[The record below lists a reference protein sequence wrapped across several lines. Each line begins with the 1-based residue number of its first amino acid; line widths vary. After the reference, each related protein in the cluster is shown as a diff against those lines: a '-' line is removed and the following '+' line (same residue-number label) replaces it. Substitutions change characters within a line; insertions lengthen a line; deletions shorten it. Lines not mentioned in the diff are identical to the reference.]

1 MESSNPRVALYNAL
15 RASGMAHMASIMV
28 RLGITS
34 LDDLILQQ
42 DQVLQA
48 GVHQWQLE
56 RVLAQSD
63 KLPEVKPKPSQ
74 RGDIPIMQP
83 RLKRAS
89 LSLALTAAAPNNRVA
104 AMTAFEQDILAR
116 STNPSQESRV
126 RTYRAICRACGVQ
139 AFPMTLETIRCF
151 GASMKAGHYRSVAL
165 YYQAAIGFQ
174 ARHLGSPIEPF
185 LRGAIKDAVRSVK
198 RGLGP
203 SSLKDSFDPFDL
215 LVIQVSELVEP
226 FNAEN
231 VSHMLDISI
240 VALRFMLREI
250 ELSGAK
256 LLHLTLTE
264 QTVTL
269 MIPSSK
275 MDSSGSWTT
284 RTLKCACRYQRKTL
298 CPWHAAYRHLRRVR
312 VHHAFGNSQDFPL
325 LPGHD
330 GRVMT
335 KSQVIACLRG
345 LLTAANIPVTRED
358 EQGNSLPRFAGHAFR
373 VSGAQML
380 GAGGV
385 PLQLI
390 QLLGRWSSMSIQRYV
405 QHSHLAVV
413 PSVPEQLLGSQR
425 SQILQDDVGTC
436 PQPQAVPGHVA
447 PGTPPR
453 ADRDRDSAR
462 DVPVPSPCRVG
473 PRWRAQ
479 LASQQSAID
488 TLAKQVSD
496 LSLSLAPPDQSFVVR
511 RKSNIV
517 HKGFLY
523 ETYNPPGV
531 WKTPCGWSYGC
542 SNFFRVPTVDSIHVR
557 CKKCFNID
565 LGDSSDSEDPNN
577 KDDTSSSD
585 SSSSDAEDPDLD

>member
-1 MESSNPRVALYNAL
+1 
-15 RASGMAHMASIMV
+15 
-28 RLGITS
+28 
-34 LDDLILQQ
+34 
-42 DQVLQA
+42 
-48 GVHQWQLE
+48 
-56 RVLAQSD
+56 
-63 KLPEVKPKPSQ
+63 
-74 RGDIPIMQP
+74 MQP

-104 AMTAFEQDILAR
+104 SMTAFEQDILAR

-126 RTYRAICRACGVQ
+126 RTYRAICRAWGVQ
-139 AFPMTLETIRCF
+139 AFPMTLETVRCF
-151 GASMKAGHYRSVAL
+151 GASMKAVHYRSVAL

-174 ARHLGSPIEPF
+174 ARHLCSPIEPL
-185 LRGAIKDAVRSVK
+185 LRGAIKDAIRSVK

-203 SSLKDSFDPFDL
+203 SSLKESFDPFDL
-215 LVIQVSELVEP
+215 LVIPVSDSVEA
-226 FNAEN
+226 FNSED

-240 VALRFMLREI
+240 VALWFMLREI
-250 ELSGAK
+250 ELAASK

-275 MDSSGSWTT
+275 VDATGSWTT
-284 RTLKCACRYQRKTL
+284 RTLKCACRYQKKTL

-312 VHHAFGNSQDFPL
+312 VHPAFGNSQDFPL
-325 LPGHD
+325 LPGPD
-330 GRVMT
+330 GKVMT
-335 KSQVIACLRG
+335 KPQVIACLRG
-345 LLTAANIPVTRED
+345 LLAAAGIPVTRED
-358 EQGNSLPRFAGHAFR
+358 EHGNSLPRFAGHAFR

-405 QHSHLAVV
+405 QQSHLAVV

-425 SQILQDDVGTC
+425 PQLLQDDVGGYNPSSTI
-436 PQPQAVPGHVA
+436 PMPEA

-453 ADRDRDSAR
+453 MANDRDSTR
-462 DVPVPSPCRVG
+462 EVPVPSPCRTSS
-473 PRWRAQ
+473 RWRNQ
-479 LASQQSAID
+479 LASQQSTID
-488 TLAKQVSD
+488 TLVKQVSD

-523 ETYNPPGV
+523 ETHNPPGV
-531 WKTPCGWSYGC
+531 WKTPCGWNYGC

-557 CKKCFNID
+557 CKKCFNI
-565 LGDSSDSEDPNN
+565 GHEDSSDSEDPN
-577 KDDTSSSD
+577 KQDDTSSSD
-585 SSSSDAEDPDLD
+585 SSSSDAEDPDLDWCRR

>member
-1 MESSNPRVALYNAL
+1 MESVNPRVALYNAL

-28 RLGITS
+28 RLDITS
-34 LDDLILQQ
+34 LDDLILRQ

-56 RVLAQSD
+56 RVIAQTDPLPTTKVQPTKRSD
-63 KLPEVKPKPSQ
+63 LPV
-74 RGDIPIMQP
+74 MQQ

-89 LSLALTAAAPNNRVA
+89 LSLALAAAAPNNRVA
-104 AMTAFEQDILAR
+104 SMNAFEQDILAR

-126 RTYRAICRACGVQ
+126 RTYRAVCRAWGVQ

-165 YYQAAIGFQ
+165 YYQAAIGFR
-174 ARHLGSPIEPF
+174 ARHLGSPIEPL
-185 LRGAIKDAVRSVK
+185 LRGAIKDAIRSVK

-203 SSLKDSFDPFDL
+203 SSLKESFDPFDL
-215 LVIQVSELVEP
+215 LAIPVSDSVEP
-226 FNAEN
+226 FNSED

-240 VALRFMLREI
+240 VALWFMLREI
-250 ELSGAK
+250 ELAASK

-275 MDSSGSWTT
+275 VHSTGSWTT
-284 RTLKCACRYQRKTL
+284 RTLKCACRFQRKTL
-298 CPWHAAYRHLRRVR
+298 CPWHASYRHLRVR
-312 VHHAFGNSQDFPL
+312 VHPAFGNSQDFPL

-330 GRVMT
+330 GKVMT
-335 KSQVIACLRG
+335 KPQVVACLRG
-345 LLTAANIPVTRED
+345 LLAAANIPVTRED
-358 EQGNSLPRFAGHAFR
+358 EHGNSLPRFAGHAFR

-405 QHSHLAVV
+405 QQSHLAVV
-413 PSVPEQLLGSQR
+413 PSVPEQLLSIQR
-425 SQILQDDVGTC
+425 PQLLQDEAREPLPLTVPSAT
-436 PQPQAVPGHVA
+436 AV
-447 PGTPPR
+447 PGTPPN
-453 ADRDRDSAR
+453 AVNERDSTR
-462 DVPVPSPCRVG
+462 DAPVPSPCRNSS
-473 PRWRAQ
+473 RLRNQ
-479 LASQQSAID
+479 LASQQSAIE
-488 TLAKQVSD
+488 TLSKQVSD
-496 LSLSLAPPDQSFVVR
+496 LSLSLAAPDQSFVVR

-523 ETYNPPGV
+523 ENHNPPGV
-531 WKTPCGWSYGC
+531 WKTPCGWNYGC
-542 SNFFRVPTVDSIHVR
+542 SNFFRVPAVDSIHVK

-565 LGDSSDSEDPNN
+565 YGDSSDSEDPN
-577 KDDTSSSD
+577 KQDDTSSSD
-585 SSSSDAEDPDLD
+585 SSSSDAEDPNTD